1 MSKIH
6 SWLPLTIIKFPI
18 KIGEGLNGF
27 LHNKYQIRIPYMFSN
42 PKDAEFQI
50 NVKATP

>member
-1 MSKIH
+1 MSEIH

-27 LHNKYQIRIPYMFSN
+27 LQNNIELEFHTC
-42 PKDAEFQI
+42 FQI
-50 NVKATP
+50 QKMQNFK